1 MSAISATPHL
11 RQSAFLA
18 VTAVTVLSAAACGTS
33 TSPNN
38 ENTGKPTSS
47 ARPTTSASTPAPPPT
62 EGIGNVEGMVSSVSG
77 NTIHLRLRT
86 GTATVNFSPS
96 TTVTEVS
103 PAQLTDVT
111 VGSCADVEPTPETAQ
126 GAGGVTAQS
135 VTISPAVDGKCAPPP
150 TAASTPSPAS
160 PGAPAQSPGVYG
172 MVGAVS
178 GNTITLTTAGGKTPQ
193 TNATVTNTTTYVKQL
208 PSNTQAI
215 TQGKCLAAQ
224 GPDDGGVVQATTIEL
239 QACPPMGGPH
249 HHIPLPHLPHHH

>member
-1 MSAISATPHL
+1 MSAISPTPHL
-11 RQSAFLA
+11 RRSAILM
-18 VTAVTVLSAAACGTS
+18 VTAVTALSAAACGPS
-33 TSPNN
+33 KSPGN

-47 ARPTTSASTPAPPPT
+47 ARPTTSPSTPAPPPN

-126 GAGGVTAQS
+126 GAGGLTAQS
-135 VTISPAVDGKCAPPP
+135 VTISPAVDGNCAPPP
-150 TAASTPSPAS
+150 AAASTPAS
-160 PGAPAQSPGVYG
+160 PGAPAEGSGVYG
-172 MVGAVS
+172 MVGSVS
-178 GNTITLTTAGGKTPQ
+178 GNTITLTTAGGKTPP
-193 TNATVTNTTTYVKQL
+193 TNVTVTNTTTYVKQL

-239 QACPPMGGPH
+239 QACPPMGRPH
-249 HHIPLPHLPHHH
+249 RHIPLPHLPHH